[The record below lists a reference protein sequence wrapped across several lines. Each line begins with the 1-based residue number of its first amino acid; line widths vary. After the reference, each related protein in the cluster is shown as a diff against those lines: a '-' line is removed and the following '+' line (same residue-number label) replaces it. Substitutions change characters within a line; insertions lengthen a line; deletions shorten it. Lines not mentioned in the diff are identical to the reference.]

1 MLGEKIISERKKCK
15 LSQED
20 LAEKLGI
27 TRQTISNWELNETS
41 PDLKQA
47 SKLCD
52 IFNISLDELT
62 GKENAI
68 LTRLDK
74 TESNSKLIIKLV
86 KTVGITLGTL
96 IFILLCIVSIYIYS
110 TNYYTAEPTATGE
123 GRFCYYNGKISD
135 YTVMKNN
142 SDGSLSY
149 DVGDINIINDLD
161 LYNIKTGEPKEIL
174 EKIVKYIKD
183 NGGTCLEDKK

>member
-52 IFNISLDELT
+52 IFNLSLDELT

-68 LTRLDK
+68 LTKLDK

-86 KTVGITLGTL
+86 KTVRITLGTL

-183 NGGTCLEDKK
+183 NGGTCLEDR

>member
-52 IFNISLDELT
+52 IFNLSLDELT

-68 LTRLDK
+68 LTKLDK

-161 LYNIKTGEPKEIL
+161 LYNIKTGEPKEVL

-183 NGGTCLEDKK
+183 NGGTCLEDR

>member
-41 PDLKQA
+41 PDLKQT

-68 LTRLDK
+68 LTKLDK

-149 DVGDINIINDLD
+149 DIGDINIMNDLD
-161 LYNIKTGEPKEIL
+161 LYNVKKGEPKEIL

-183 NGGTCLEDKK
+183 NGGTCLEDR

>member
-68 LTRLDK
+68 LTKLDK

-149 DVGDINIINDLD
+149 NIGDINIMNDLD
-161 LYNIKTGEPKEIL
+161 LYNVKKGEPKEIL

-183 NGGTCLEDKK
+183 NGGTCLEDR

>member
-123 GRFCYYNGKISD
+123 GKICYYNGKISD

-149 DVGDINIINDLD
+149 DIGDINIMNDLD
-161 LYNIKTGEPKEIL
+161 LYNIKTGDPKEVL

-183 NGGTCLEDKK
+183 NGGTCLEDR

>member
-68 LTRLDK
+68 LTKLDK

-123 GRFCYYNGKISD
+123 GRICYYNGKISD

-161 LYNIKTGEPKEIL
+161 LYNIKTGEPKEVL
-174 EKIVKYIKD
+174 EKIVEYIKD
-183 NGGTCLEDKK
+183 NGGTCLEDK

>member
-68 LTRLDK
+68 LTKLDK

-161 LYNIKTGEPKEIL
+161 LYNIKTGEPKEVL

-183 NGGTCLEDKK
+183 NGGTCLEDR

>member
-41 PDLKQA
+41 LDLKQA

-52 IFNISLDELT
+52 IFNLSLDELT

-68 LTRLDK
+68 LTKLDK

-183 NGGTCLEDKK
+183 NGGTCLEDR

>member
-74 TESNSKLIIKLV
+74 TENNSKLIIKLV

-142 SDGSLSY
+142 SDGSSSY

-161 LYNIKTGEPKEIL
+161 LYNIKTGDPKEVL

-183 NGGTCLEDKK
+183 NGGTCLEDR

>member
-52 IFNISLDELT
+52 IFNLSLDELT

-74 TESNSKLIIKLV
+74 TENNSKLIIKLV

-149 DVGDINIINDLD
+149 DIGDINIMNDLD
-161 LYNIKTGEPKEIL
+161 LYNVKKGEPKEIL

-183 NGGTCLEDKK
+183 NGGTCLEDR

>member
-47 SKLCD
+47 FKLCD

-68 LTRLDK
+68 LTKLDK

-123 GRFCYYNGKISD
+123 GKICYYNGKISD

-142 SDGSLSY
+142 SNGSLSY
-149 DVGDINIINDLD
+149 DIGDINIMNDLD
-161 LYNIKTGEPKEIL
+161 LYNVKKGEPKEIL

-183 NGGTCLEDKK
+183 NGGTCLEDR

>member
-1 MLGEKIISERKKCK
+1 MLGDKIINERKNHK
-15 LSQED
+15 LNQEE

-68 LTRLDK
+68 LTKLDK

-110 TNYYTAEPTATGE
+110 INYYTAEPTATGE
-123 GRFCYYNGKISD
+123 GKICYYNGKISD

-149 DVGDINIINDLD
+149 DIGDINIMNDLD
-161 LYNIKTGEPKEIL
+161 LYNVKKGEPKEIL

-183 NGGTCLEDKK
+183 NGGTCLEDR

>member
-52 IFNISLDELT
+52 IFNLSLDELT

-68 LTRLDK
+68 LTKLDK

-161 LYNIKTGEPKEIL
+161 LYNIKTGDPKEVL

-183 NGGTCLEDKK
+183 NGGICLEDR

>member
-68 LTRLDK
+68 LTKLDK

-135 YTVMKNN
+135 YTIIKNN

-149 DVGDINIINDLD
+149 DIGDINIMNDLD
-161 LYNIKTGEPKEIL
+161 LYNVKKGEPKEIL

-183 NGGTCLEDKK
+183 NGGTCLEDR

>member
-15 LSQED
+15 LSQEE

-68 LTRLDK
+68 LTKLDK

-110 TNYYTAEPTATGE
+110 INYYTAESTATGE
-123 GRFCYYNGKISD
+123 GKICYYNGKISD
-135 YTVMKNN
+135 YTVMKDN

-149 DVGDINIINDLD
+149 DVGDINIMNGLD
-161 LYNIKTGEPKEIL
+161 LYNVKKGEPKEIL

-183 NGGTCLEDKK
+183 NGGTCLEDR

>member
-52 IFNISLDELT
+52 IFNLSLDELT

-68 LTRLDK
+68 LTKLDK

-123 GRFCYYNGKISD
+123 GRFCYYNGKISN

-149 DVGDINIINDLD
+149 DIGDINIMNDLD
-161 LYNIKTGEPKEIL
+161 LYNVKKGEPKEIL

-183 NGGTCLEDKK
+183 NGGTCLEDR

>member
-74 TESNSKLIIKLV
+74 TENNSKLIIKLV

-96 IFILLCIVSIYIYS
+96 IFILLCIVSIYIQS

-161 LYNIKTGEPKEIL
+161 LYNIKTGDPKEVL

-183 NGGTCLEDKK
+183 NGGTCLEDR

>member
-68 LTRLDK
+68 LTKLDK

-123 GRFCYYNGKISD
+123 GRFCYYNGKISN

-149 DVGDINIINDLD
+149 DIGDINIINDLD

-183 NGGTCLEDKK
+183 NGGTCLEDR

>member
-68 LTRLDK
+68 LTKLDK

-123 GRFCYYNGKISD
+123 GRICYYNGKISD

-161 LYNIKTGEPKEIL
+161 LYNIKTGDPKEVL

-183 NGGTCLEDKK
+183 NGGTCLEDR

>member
-62 GKENAI
+62 GKENTI
-68 LTRLDK
+68 LKKLDK
-74 TESNSKLIIKLV
+74 TEEQSKLIIKLV

-149 DVGDINIINDLD
+149 DVGDINIMNDLD
-161 LYNIKTGEPKEIL
+161 LYNIKTGEPKEVL

-183 NGGTCLEDKK
+183 NGGTCLEDK

>member
-74 TESNSKLIIKLV
+74 TENNSKLIIKLV

-183 NGGTCLEDKK
+183 NGGTCLEEK

>member
-52 IFNISLDELT
+52 IFNLSLDELT

-68 LTRLDK
+68 LTKLDK

-123 GRFCYYNGKISD
+123 GRICYYNGKISD

-149 DVGDINIINDLD
+149 DVGNINIINDLD
-161 LYNIKTGEPKEIL
+161 LYNIKTGEPKEVL

-183 NGGTCLEDKK
+183 NGGTCLEDR

>member
-68 LTRLDK
+68 LTKLDK

-149 DVGDINIINDLD
+149 DIGDTNIINDLD
-161 LYNIKTGEPKEIL
+161 LYNIKTGEPKEVL

-183 NGGTCLEDKK
+183 NGGTCLEDR

>member
-149 DVGDINIINDLD
+149 DVGDINIMNDLD
-161 LYNIKTGEPKEIL
+161 LYNIKTGEPKEVL

-183 NGGTCLEDKK
+183 NGGTCLEDR

>member
-68 LTRLDK
+68 LTKLDK

-123 GRFCYYNGKISD
+123 GRFCYYNGKISN

-183 NGGTCLEDKK
+183 NGGTCLEDR

>member
-27 TRQTISNWELNETS
+27 TRQTISNRELNETS

-62 GKENAI
+62 GKENVI
-68 LTRLDK
+68 LTKLDK

-161 LYNIKTGEPKEIL
+161 LYNIKTGDPKEVL

-183 NGGTCLEDKK
+183 NGGICLEDR

>member
-68 LTRLDK
+68 LTKLDK

-149 DVGDINIINDLD
+149 DIGDINIMNDLD
-161 LYNIKTGEPKEIL
+161 LYNVKKGEPKEIL

-183 NGGTCLEDKK
+183 NGGTCLEDK

>member
-1 MLGEKIISERKKCK
+1 MLGEKIICGRKQRK

-41 PDLKQA
+41 PDLKQD

-68 LTRLDK
+68 LTKLDK
-74 TESNSKLIIKLV
+74 TESNSKLIIKLL

-110 TNYYTAEPTATGE
+110 TNYYEVEPTATGE
-123 GRFCYYNGKISD
+123 GKICYYNGKISD

-161 LYNIKTGEPKEIL
+161 LYNVKKGEPKEIQ

-183 NGGTCLEDKK
+183 NGGTCLEDK

>member
-68 LTRLDK
+68 LTKLDK

-149 DVGDINIINDLD
+149 DIGDINIMNDLD
-161 LYNIKTGEPKEIL
+161 LYNVKKGDPKEIL

-183 NGGTCLEDKK
+183 NGGTCLEDR

>member
-68 LTRLDK
+68 LTKLDK

-96 IFILLCIVSIYIYS
+96 IFILLCIVSFYIYS

-123 GRFCYYNGKISD
+123 GKICYYNGKISD

-149 DVGDINIINDLD
+149 DIGDINIMNDLD
-161 LYNIKTGEPKEIL
+161 LYNVKEGEPKEIL

-183 NGGTCLEDKK
+183 NGGTCLEDR

>member
-74 TESNSKLIIKLV
+74 TENNSKLIIKLV

-123 GRFCYYNGKISD
+123 GRFCYYNGKISN

-149 DVGDINIINDLD
+149 DVGDINIMNDLD
-161 LYNIKTGEPKEIL
+161 LYNVKKGEPKEIL

-183 NGGTCLEDKK
+183 NGGTCLEDR

>member
-1 MLGEKIISERKKCK
+1 MLGEKIISERNKCK

-52 IFNISLDELT
+52 IFNLSLDELT

-68 LTRLDK
+68 LTKLDK

-183 NGGTCLEDKK
+183 NGGTCLEDR

>member
-52 IFNISLDELT
+52 IFNLSLDELT

-68 LTRLDK
+68 LTKLDK

-123 GRFCYYNGKISD
+123 GKICYYNGKISD

-149 DVGDINIINDLD
+149 DVGDINIMNDLD
-161 LYNIKTGEPKEIL
+161 LYNVKKGEPKEIL

-183 NGGTCLEDKK
+183 NGGICLEDR

>member
-52 IFNISLDELT
+52 IFNLSLDELT

-68 LTRLDK
+68 LTKLDK

-135 YTVMKNN
+135 YIVMKNN

-183 NGGTCLEDKK
+183 NGGTCLEDR

>member
-52 IFNISLDELT
+52 IFNLSLDELT

-68 LTRLDK
+68 LTKLDK

-161 LYNIKTGEPKEIL
+161 LYNIKTGDPKEVL

-183 NGGTCLEDKK
+183 NGGTCLEDR

>member
-68 LTRLDK
+68 LTKLDK

-123 GRFCYYNGKISD
+123 GKICYYNGKISD

-149 DVGDINIINDLD
+149 DVGDINIMNDLD
-161 LYNIKTGEPKEIL
+161 LYNVKKGEPKEIL

-183 NGGTCLEDKK
+183 NGGICLEDR

>member
-52 IFNISLDELT
+52 IFNLSLDELT

-68 LTRLDK
+68 LTKLDK

-86 KTVGITLGTL
+86 KTFGITLGTL

-183 NGGTCLEDKK
+183 NGGTCLEDR

>member
-1 MLGEKIISERKKCK
+1 MLGEKNISERKKCK

-52 IFNISLDELT
+52 IFNLSLDELT

-68 LTRLDK
+68 LTKLDK

-123 GRFCYYNGKISD
+123 GRFCYYNGKISN

-149 DVGDINIINDLD
+149 DIGDINIMNDLD
-161 LYNIKTGEPKEIL
+161 LYNVKKGEPKEIL

-183 NGGTCLEDKK
+183 NGGTCLEDR

>member
-52 IFNISLDELT
+52 IFNLSLDELT

-74 TESNSKLIIKLV
+74 TENNSKLIIKLV

-96 IFILLCIVSIYIYS
+96 IFILLCIVLIYIYS

-183 NGGTCLEDKK
+183 NGGTCLEDR

>member
-142 SDGSLSY
+142 NDGSLSY

-161 LYNIKTGEPKEIL
+161 LYNIKTGDPKEVL

-183 NGGTCLEDKK
+183 NGGTCLEDR